1 MYNERATRQLTNMN
15 TIDTLRAQYGQL
27 NKISFDAVTKI
38 RQLLKQSSDE
48 FILQL
53 IEAKIKFISKMAI
66 NQAVIRGIY

>member
-1 MYNERATRQLTNMN
+1 MN

>member
-1 MYNERATRQLTNMN
+1 MN
-15 TIDTLRAQYGQL
+15 TIDTLRTQYSQL
-27 NKISFDAVTKI
+27 NKISFDAATKI

-53 IEAKIKFISKMAI
+53 IEAKINFISKMAI